1 MHIRA
6 PPPAALL
13 RYKQAY
19 RDVGD
24 DDNDGD
30 SDSES
35 DDDDDDVISCTVAD
49 DIIGFNNTRPFW
61 GKCYQSRV
69 NTLGMY
75 NDDSDD
81 DDDVDDDW
89 RVQIVDSYIHHVQE
103 PFLSSSVE
111 QTASLTASDESSGE
125 SFGDG
130 GYHDTTAIKKFH
142 QPQQNIATDDPIA
155 DTMTRIMNAG
165 MGISTS
171 YESILPISTEKR
183 QVREEAEVLNIPI
196 PVITEQQKRN
206 AIIAVITEQQKRKAI
221 NAVITGQQQHQ
232 QSNNNVRSS
241 SGNGSSSS
249 SSSSSEPLKKRQ
261 RQGKLPIQQQR
272 EHEGEEKD
280 QQQQQQQLPAAS
292 LTVHPDIEQ
301 TELALQQKEQN
312 TSILLLQ
319 EQKKRKEGRD
329 KLLQQLPAASLTVY
343 PDIKQTELELQQKQQ
358 NKNKKTPPPLPKS
371 RQDSMLFDDFKV
383 CCLVLFYLV
392 LLYFAVLQLDSV
404 LVK

>member
-30 SDSES
+30 SES
-35 DDDDDDVISCTVAD
+35 DGDDDDDDVISCTVAD

-103 PFLSSSVE
+103 PFFSSSVE

-130 GYHDTTAIKKFH
+130 GRHDTTATKKFH

-183 QVREEAEVLNIPI
+183 QIREEAEVLNIPI

-241 SGNGSSSS
+241 SGNSSNSS
-249 SSSSSEPLKKRQ
+249 NSSSSSEPLKKRQ
-261 RQGKLPIQQQR
+261 RQGTLPIQQQR

-280 QQQQQQQLPAAS
+280 QQQQQQQ
-292 LTVHPDIEQ
+292 
-301 TELALQQKEQN
+301 
-312 TSILLLQ
+312 
-319 EQKKRKEGRD
+319 
-329 KLLQQLPAASLTVY
+329 QLPAASLTVY
-343 PDIKQTELELQQKQQ
+343 PDIKQTELALQQEQQ
-358 NKNKKTPPPLPKS
+358 NTNKKKTPPLPKS
-371 RQDSMLFDDFKV
+371 GQDSMLFDDFKV
-383 CCLVLFYLV
+383 CCLVLLYLV